1 MTRYR
6 QSVGLLLACALVLAG
21 CAAPPPSPEAADR
34 PGAQEALASFLGL
47 LASGRYEQAAGMY
60 AGPLDSL
67 QFFNPE
73 LDPLDGA
80 ALIGY
85 ACGQRLLQ
93 CLPVRSI
100 IAAQEAA
107 DEGEVVQ
114 FDVEF
119 SLEDGSLFVLGPCC
133 GATSTE
139 MPPVSSFAFRVR
151 PDPAGGFAI
160 LDLPPYVP

>member
-1 MTRYR
+1 MPKH
-6 QSVGLLLACALVLAG
+6 GGIPHLLLLACGLALAG
-21 CAAPPPSPEAADR
+21 CAAPPPTPEADDGA
-34 PGAQEALASFLGL
+34 GAQQALTSFLGL
-47 LASGRYEQAAGMY
+47 LAGGQYDQAATMY

-67 QFFNPE
+67 HSFNPE
-73 LDPLDGA
+73 LDPQDA
-80 ALIGY
+80 EALIGY

-100 IAAQEAA
+100 ALAEAPA
-107 DEGEVVQ
+107 GEDVL
-114 FDVEF
+114 FNVEF

-151 PDPAGGFAI
+151 PDPVGNYSV

>member
-1 MTRYR
+1 MPKH
-6 QSVGLLLACALVLAG
+6 QGISCLLLLICGWVLAG
-21 CAAPPPSPEAADR
+21 CAAPQPTPEAADR
-34 PGAQEALASFLGL
+34 AGAQEALASFLGL
-47 LASGRYEQAAGMY
+47 LAGGEYDQAATMY

-67 QFFNPE
+67 HSFNPE
-73 LDPLDGA
+73 LDPQDA
-80 ALIGY
+80 PALIGY

-93 CLPVRSI
+93 CLPVRSVTL
-100 IAAQEAA
+100 AEVTS
-107 DEGEVVQ
+107 GEDVV
-114 FDVEF
+114 FNVEF

-151 PDPAGGFAI
+151 PEPSGSYAV

>member
-1 MTRYR
+1 MPKHRGLPYL
-6 QSVGLLLACALVLAG
+6 LLLACGWVLAG
-21 CAAPPPSPEAADR
+21 CGAPPPTPIAEDGAA
-34 PGAQEALASFLGL
+34 AQEALTSFLGL
-47 LASGRYEQAAGMY
+47 LAGGQYDQAATMY

-67 QFFNPE
+67 SSFNPE
-73 LDPLDGA
+73 LDPQDAA

-100 IAAQEAA
+100 TLAEATA
-107 DEGEVVQ
+107 GEDMI
-114 FDVEF
+114 FYVEF

-151 PDPAGGFAI
+151 SGPTGSYSI

>member
-1 MTRYR
+1 MPKN
-6 QSVGLLLACALVLAG
+6 GGIPLLLLFACGLALAG
-21 CAAPPPSPEAADR
+21 CVAPAATPVDEGAT
-34 PGAQEALASFLGL
+34 GAQEVLTSFLGL
-47 LASGRYEQAAGMY
+47 LAGGQYEQAAAMY

-67 QFFNPE
+67 HSFNPE
-73 LDPLDGA
+73 LDPQDAA

-100 IAAQEAA
+100 SLAEAPA
-107 DEGEVVQ
+107 GEDVL
-114 FDVEF
+114 FKVEF

-151 PDPAGGFAI
+151 PDPAGSYSV

>member
-1 MTRYR
+1 MPKHQVTPR
-6 QSVGLLLACALVLAG
+6 LLLLTCALVLAG
-21 CAAPPPSPEAADR
+21 CAVAPTAPEAADR
-34 PGAQEALASFLGL
+34 VGAQEALTSFLGL
-47 LASGRYEQAAGMY
+47 LAGGEYDRAATMY

-67 QFFNPE
+67 QSFNPE
-73 LDPLDGA
+73 LDPQDAA

-100 IAAQEAA
+100 TPVGVA
-107 DEGEVVQ
+107 EGDDML
-114 FDVEF
+114 FNVEF

-151 PDPAGGFAI
+151 AAPAGGFAV
-160 LDLPPYVP
+160 LDLPPFVP

>member
-1 MTRYR
+1 MPKHRDTPR
-6 QSVGLLLACALVLAG
+6 LLLLTCALVLAG
-21 CAAPPPSPEAADR
+21 CAAPPTAPEAADR
-34 PGAQEALASFLGL
+34 VGAQEALTSFLGL
-47 LASGRYEQAAGMY
+47 LAGGEYDRAATMY

-67 QFFNPE
+67 QSFNPQ
-73 LDPLDGA
+73 LDPRDAA

-100 IAAQEAA
+100 TPAGVA
-107 DEGEVVQ
+107 EGDDML
-114 FDVEF
+114 FNVEF

-151 PDPAGGFAI
+151 AVPAGGFAV
-160 LDLPPYVP
+160 LDLPPFVP

>member
-1 MTRYR
+1 MPRHGGIPY
-6 QSVGLLLACALVLAG
+6 LLLFACGLALAG
-21 CAAPPPSPEAADR
+21 CAAPAPTPEAEHAAR
-34 PGAQEALASFLGL
+34 AQEALTSFLGL
-47 LASGRYEQAAGMY
+47 LADGQYDQAAAKY

-67 QFFNPE
+67 TSFNPE
-73 LDPLDGA
+73 LDPQDAA

-100 IAAQEAA
+100 APAEAPV
-107 DEGEVVQ
+107 GEDVL
-114 FDVEF
+114 FNVEF

-139 MPPVSSFAFRVR
+139 MPPVSRFAFRVR
-151 PDPAGGFAI
+151 PDAAGGYSV

>member
-1 MTRYR
+1 
-6 QSVGLLLACALVLAG
+6 
-21 CAAPPPSPEAADR
+21 
-34 PGAQEALASFLGL
+34 
-47 LASGRYEQAAGMY
+47 MY
-60 AGPLDSL
+60 ASPLDSL
-67 QFFNPE
+67 HSFNPE
-73 LDPLDGA
+73 LDSQDAA

-100 IAAQEAA
+100 ALAEATP
-107 DEGEVVQ
+107 GEDVI
-114 FDVEF
+114 FNVEF

-151 PDPAGGFAI
+151 PEPSGSYAV